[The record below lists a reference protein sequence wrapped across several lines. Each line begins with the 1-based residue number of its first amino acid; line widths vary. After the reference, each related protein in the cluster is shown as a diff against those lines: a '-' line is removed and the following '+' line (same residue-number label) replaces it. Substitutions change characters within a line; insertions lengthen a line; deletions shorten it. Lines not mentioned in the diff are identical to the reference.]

1 MWEERIVTHSPL
13 IVALDF
19 ETAAE
24 ARALVNTLG
33 DAADFYKVG
42 LELYASAGI
51 DFARELKAEGKR
63 VFLDLKFYDIGETVK
78 RATAAVAK
86 SGVDF
91 LTVHAIR
98 PVVMAACAGR
108 GESDLKILSV
118 TVLTSFDEG
127 DLRGDG
133 HSKSVG
139 ELVELRAH
147 NALDAGTDGIV
158 CSAHEV
164 KRVRT
169 MGGPRTILVVPGTRS
184 IGAAQGDQKRVA
196 TPMQAL
202 VDGADYLV
210 IGRQVTR
217 AEDPKA
223 EIERILEEIQCPT

>member
-1 MWEERIVTHSPL
+1 MTSSPL

-19 ETAAE
+19 ETAVE
-24 ARALVNTLG
+24 ARVLVNTLG
-33 DAADFYKVG
+33 DAAGFYKVG
-42 LELYASAGI
+42 LELYASAGM
-51 DFARELKAEGKR
+51 DFVRELKAQGKR
-63 VFLDLKFYDIGETVK
+63 VFLDLKMYDIGETVK
-78 RATAAVAK
+78 RAAAVVAK
-86 SGVDF
+86 SGADF

-133 HSKSVG
+133 HAKSVG

-169 MGGPRTILVVPGTRS
+169 MAGPKTILLVPGVRS
-184 IGAAQGDQKRVA
+184 AGAARGDQKRVA

-202 VDGADYLV
+202 IDGADYLV

-217 AEDPKA
+217 AEDPKG